1 MVQPTQNFY
10 YKPIKMYKP
19 PKLTLRD
26 QKSEWE
32 TLINWRKKFKDY
44 CRTGFAD
51 LDALE
56 DTTAIR
62 SIMKGCME
70 DNIIARC
77 KSKLQ
82 SAKNVKELSKVLK
95 DQEEIRWPTQKRLK
109 TLMRIKRKG
118 SEDPMTYLAELR
130 REAKFCQIR

>member
-1 MVQPTQNFY
+1 
-10 YKPIKMYKP
+10 MYKP

-32 TLINWRKKFKDY
+32 TLINWSKKFKDY
-44 CRTGFAD
+44 CTTGFAD

-62 SIMKGCME
+62 SIMKGCRE
-70 DNIIARC
+70 DNVIARC

-82 SAKNVKELSKVLK
+82 CAKNVKELSKVLK

-109 TLMRIKRKG
+109 TLMRIKRKS

-130 REAKFCQIR
+130 REAKFCQIY